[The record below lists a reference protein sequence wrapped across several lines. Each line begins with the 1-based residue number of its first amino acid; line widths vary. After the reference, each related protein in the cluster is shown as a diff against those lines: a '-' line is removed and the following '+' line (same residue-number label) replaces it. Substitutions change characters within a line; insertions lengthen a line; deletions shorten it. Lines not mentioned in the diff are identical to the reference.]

1 LGLVPTPTSVNG
13 EPPDDETVVLGEGA
27 ILAQGVGTMRTMK
40 QEPELEATA
49 IATFQNK
56 PIFPPASLAD
66 VYGEGGEEG
75 VALCRITDARPL
87 YVWDMHKNG
96 ADPQQPG
103 VGGLL
108 YFANLTCC
116 SDPFLILSQFT
127 MRHHAPAFIKL
138 LQLISDRDLKLKE
151 VVEMDKRVRGSI
163 NISSR
168 FVSSLIFAAEWGY
181 GWELVD
187 REEALKHPNADSMTA
202 CRCRW
207 GLKDHSND
215 QK

>member
-1 LGLVPTPTSVNG
+1 MGLVPTPTSVNG
-13 EPPDDETVVLGEGA
+13 EPPDDETVVLVEGT
-27 ILAQGVGTMRTMK
+27 IITQSVGTLRTMK
-40 QEPELEATA
+40 HEAELEATA
-49 IATFQNK
+49 IATFQTK
-56 PIFPPASLAD
+56 TRFPPASL
-66 VYGEGGEEG
+66 GEEG
-75 VALCRITDARPL
+75 VAECRKTDARPL

-127 MRHHAPAFIKL
+127 MRHHVPAFIKL

>member
-1 LGLVPTPTSVNG
+1 MGLVPTPTSVNG
-13 EPPDDETVVLGEGA
+13 EPPDDETVVLVEGT
-27 ILAQGVGTMRTMK
+27 IITQSVGTLRTMK
-40 QEPELEATA
+40 HEAELEATA
-49 IATFQNK
+49 IATFQTK
-56 PIFPPASLAD
+56 TRFPPASL
-66 VYGEGGEEG
+66 GEEG
-75 VALCRITDARPL
+75 VAECRKTDARPL

-116 SDPFLILSQFT
+116 SDPFLVLSQFT
-127 MRHHAPAFIKL
+127 MRHHVPSFIKL
-138 LQLISDRDLKLKE
+138 LQLISDSDLKLKE